1 MFIFE
6 EEFFEHGEN
15 DTNWIAKKYEM
26 VIKSRHREEYKLEDT
41 LGHG

>member
-15 DTNWIAKKYEM
+15 DMNWIAKKKYEM
-26 VIKSRHREEYKLEDT
+26 VIKSDIEKNT
-41 LGHG
+41 S